1 MGYTIHHIP
10 YSAYGHGHGHGH
22 GHGKRKRTW
31 TGTLAQIMRRF
42 FPFSLGSL
50 ARFYLPVSHEQAISE
65 GGWMVKIRKK
75 MKKMEYA
82 PCLAGGRAHNQ
93 PTTTQLYH
101 HFSDVKRKQRRPER
115 TSRARILRWVS
126 FLGGV
131 FGGQQNGKYFKLRH
145 TEDWSGWA
153 ARAEVEKQP
162 PNGSGYVIG

>member
-1 MGYTIHHIP
+1 MD
-10 YSAYGHGHGHGH
+10 
-22 GHGKRKRTW
+22 RD
-31 TGTLAQIMRRF
+31 TGTNYASFLSF
-42 FPFSLGSL
+42 FPGLSGSFL
-50 ARFYLPVSHEQAISE
+50 FASQSRTGDF
-65 GGWMVKIRKK
+65 GRWMDGKNPKKNEKI
-75 MKKMEYA
+75 EYA
-82 PCLAGGRAHNQ
+82 PCLAGGRARNQ